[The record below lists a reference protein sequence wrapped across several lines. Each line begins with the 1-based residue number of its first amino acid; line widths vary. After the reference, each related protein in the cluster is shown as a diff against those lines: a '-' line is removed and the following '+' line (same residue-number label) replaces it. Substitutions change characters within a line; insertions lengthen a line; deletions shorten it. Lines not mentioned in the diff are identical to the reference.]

1 MNYLL
6 DTNVV
11 SEWAKP
17 RPDPNVVAWLADA
30 NEDEIYISVC
40 TLAELRFGIAW
51 MPKGKRRDRLDVW
64 LRGDLPARFEGRVI
78 PIDISIADAWGALQA
93 RARKTGRSID
103 VMDGFLAATAEVYEM
118 TVVTR
123 DTRDFES
130 VGTSLLNPWDN
141 R

>member
-1 MNYLL
+1 VNYLL

-17 RPDPNVVAWLADA
+17 RPNPNVVAWLADA

-40 TLAELRFGIAW
+40 TLAELRFGIAR
-51 MPKGKRRDRLDVW
+51 MPKGRRRDRLDVW
-64 LRGDLPARFEGRVI
+64 LRGDLPARFEGRII
-78 PIDISIADAWGALQA
+78 PIDIPIADAWGALQA
-93 RARKTGRSID
+93 RARKIGRSID
-103 VMDGFLAATAEVYEM
+103 VMDGFLAATAEAYGM

-123 DTRDFES
+123 DTRDFEAVS
-130 VGTSLLNPWDN
+130 TSLLNPWND